1 MAFHFMNINCQN
13 VSHTQQ
19 DNAINSR
26 RLACCQIAGDR
37 AAMPLCR
44 LLSFCHPAMFLPL
57 HSAPMRGLI
66 EPGLGGCMARVL
78 QLLGVVHI
86 VMLAL
91 VLSVVFCARDVR
103 SYGDRLQIALPLVAY
118 GCAITGRAGG
128 EFFLRFATS
137 FFTAHAIKRS
147 LGETELNARPH
158 GGTHGFPSAHT
169 TAAVIGA
176 SSLVHDCLRGS
187 PIAQATVIAAAAFVG
202 ASRISVG
209 AHDIWQVFA
218 GVLLGLVCDRALRR
232 ESPLRDRIGAGIG
245 GISRACRRGFRTTV
259 GKITGS
265 GLVGPITSALMCGAL
280 LLPQGALA
288 ETELSIYTG
297 MQTAPHSVV
306 THSTLGR
313 QTVGWKGK
321 SFEAPPYYG
330 LRAVWWRTP
339 KLGFGVELNHAK
351 VYADTPAA
359 YGYDRLE
366 FTDGL
371 NLVTASV
378 WRRFPNQTRVTP
390 YVGAGLGVAVPH
402 VDVQPAGQ
410 AHTFG
415 YQVTGPAVQWVAG
428 ASWRMNDRWSLFG
441 EYKGSYSKHRAT
453 LESGG
458 TLRTNLITN
467 ALNLG
472 ISFRF

>member
-1 MAFHFMNINCQN
+1 
-13 VSHTQQ
+13 
-19 DNAINSR
+19 
-26 RLACCQIAGDR
+26 
-37 AAMPLCR
+37 
-44 LLSFCHPAMFLPL
+44 
-57 HSAPMRGLI
+57 
-66 EPGLGGCMARVL
+66 MARVL
-78 QLLGVVHI
+78 KLFGVVHV

-91 VLSVVFCARDVR
+91 VLSIVFCARDVR

-128 EFFLRFATS
+128 EFVLRFATS
-137 FFTAHAIKRS
+137 FFAAHALKRT
-147 LGETELNARPH
+147 LGETELNTRPN

-169 TAAVIGA
+169 TAAVVGA

-187 PIAQATVIAAAAFVG
+187 PIAQAAIIAGAAFVG

-218 GVLLGLVCDRALRR
+218 GVLLGWLCDRALRR
-232 ESPLRDRIGAGIG
+232 EGPTRDRLRRVLHAIGRGASDGVKTMFNRLAG
-245 GISRACRRGFRTTV
+245 RGV
-259 GKITGS
+259 
-265 GLVGPITSALMCGAL
+265 LGPITSALLAL
-280 LLPQGALA
+280 ALVFPTGIRA
-288 ETELSIYTG
+288 ETELSFYTG

-306 THSTLGR
+306 THSLLGS

-330 LRAVWWRTP
+330 LRAVWWRTA
-339 KLGFGVELNHAK
+339 KLGFGIEVNHAK

-371 NLVTASV
+371 NLITASI
-378 WRRFPNQTRVTP
+378 WRRFPNQSRVTP
-390 YVGAGLGVAVPH
+390 YIGAGLGVAVPH

-441 EYKGSYSKHRAT
+441 EYKGSYSQHRAT
-453 LESGG
+453 LDSGG

-472 ISFRF
+472 VSYRF

>member
-1 MAFHFMNINCQN
+1 M
-13 VSHTQQ
+13 VT
-19 DNAINSR
+19 
-26 RLACCQIAGDR
+26 
-37 AAMPLCR
+37 
-44 LLSFCHPAMFLPL
+44 
-57 HSAPMRGLI
+57 
-66 EPGLGGCMARVL
+66 RVL
-78 QLLGVVHI
+78 QLFGVAHV
-86 VMLAL
+86 VLLAL
-91 VLSVVFCARDVR
+91 VLSVVFCQRDVR

-137 FFTAHAIKRS
+137 FVAAHAIKRS
-147 LGETELNARPH
+147 LGETELNTRPH

-169 TAAVIGA
+169 TAAVVGA

-187 PIAQATVIAAAAFVG
+187 PLAQATVIAAAAFVG

-218 GVLLGLVCDRALRR
+218 GVLLGWVCDRALRR
-232 ESPLRDRIGAGIG
+232 ESPLRDRIRTQIC
-245 GISRACRRGFRTTV
+245 GISRIFGMGLKAIV
-259 GKITGS
+259 GKIMGR
-265 GLVGPITSALMCGAL
+265 GLMGTITSALMGMALMLPWGA
-280 LLPQGALA
+280 AA
-288 ETELSIYTG
+288 ETELSFYSG
-297 MQTAPHSVV
+297 VQTAPHSVV

-313 QTVGWKGK
+313 QTVGWKGR

-339 KLGFGVELNHAK
+339 KLGFGIEVNHAK
-351 VYADTPAA
+351 VYADTPAV

-371 NLVTASV
+371 NLITASV
-378 WRRFPNQTRVTP
+378 WRRFPNQTRLTP

-402 VDVQPAGQ
+402 VDVQPTGQ

-415 YQVTGPAVQWVAG
+415 YQLTGPAVQWVAG
-428 ASWRMNDRWSLFG
+428 ASWRLNDRWSLFG
-441 EYKGSYSKHRAT
+441 EYKGSYSKHSAT
-453 LESGG
+453 LDSGG
-458 TLRTNLITN
+458 TLRTNLKTN

-472 ISFRF
+472 VSYRF

>member
-1 MAFHFMNINCQN
+1 M
-13 VSHTQQ
+13 T
-19 DNAINSR
+19 
-26 RLACCQIAGDR
+26 
-37 AAMPLCR
+37 
-44 LLSFCHPAMFLPL
+44 
-57 HSAPMRGLI
+57 
-66 EPGLGGCMARVL
+66 RVL
-78 QLLGVVHI
+78 QLFGVAHVVI
-86 VMLAL
+86 LAL
-91 VLSVVFCARDVR
+91 VLSVVLCQRDVR

-137 FFTAHAIKRS
+137 FFVAHAIKRS
-147 LGETELNARPH
+147 LGETDVNARPS
-158 GGTHGFPSAHT
+158 GGTYGFPSAHT
-169 TAAVIGA
+169 TAAVVGA

-187 PIAQATVIAAAAFVG
+187 PIAQAIVIASAAFVG

-218 GVLLGLVCDRALRR
+218 GVLLGWLCDRALRR
-232 ESPLRDRIGAGIG
+232 ESPLRHRIRTHLGRISGVIG
-245 GISRACRRGFRTTV
+245 RGFGTMLRKLL
-259 GKITGS
+259 GG
-265 GLVGPITSALMCGAL
+265 GLVGPITSVLLGMAL
-280 LLPQGALA
+280 LLPSGAA
-288 ETELSIYTG
+288 GETEVSIYSG
-297 MQTAPHSVV
+297 VQTAPHSVV
-306 THSTLGR
+306 TQSTLGR
-313 QTVGWKGK
+313 QTIGWKGR
-321 SFEAPPYYG
+321 SFDAPPYYG

-339 KLGFGVELNHAK
+339 KLGFGIEVNHAK
-351 VYADTPAA
+351 VYADRPAA
-359 YGYDRLE
+359 HGYDRLE

-371 NLVTASV
+371 NLITASV

-402 VDVQPAGQ
+402 VDVQPTGQ

-415 YQVTGPAVQWVAG
+415 YQLTGPAVQWVAG
-428 ASWRMNDRWSLFG
+428 AAWRMDDRWSLFG

-472 ISFRF
+472 VSFRY